1 MAKLVGIFQFNG
13 KLGETVGMKG
23 ADGKNYVRTRVT
35 PNNPK
40 TALQS
45 DQRAKVNLMGRMSQ
59 VTPFEVILGMGNTK
73 RMRRSEFNKNLLNV
87 ATIDRSSNGTILAK
101 IAPEDVIFS
110 KGAQPVEA
118 TVSTPAATTANA
130 ATIGLTLNDASLAG
144 MYGERIVVAVIDPS
158 DKAGYSLVKYADVV
172 FDDTT
177 AKSVTINYGAPIADE
192 SFVCV
197 YRIPYL
203 LTEAGAAMRYETI
216 ANDGR
221 DIIAKVLLSNN
232 LVRDWGNSTLAA
244 TQVFTEA

>member
-23 ADGKNYVRTRVT
+23 ADGKNYVRTLVT
-35 PNNPK
+35 PLNPK

-59 VTPFEVILGMGNTK
+59 ATPFEVILGMGSTK
-73 RMRRSEFNKNLLNV
+73 RMRRAEFNKNIVNV
-87 ATIDRSSNGTILAK
+87 ATIDRSVPGTILAK

-110 KGAQPVEA
+110 KGAQPIEA
-118 TVSTPAATTANA
+118 TVSTPAATTAGA
-130 ATIGLTLNDASLAG
+130 ATIGLTLADASLTG
-144 MYGERIVVAVIDPS
+144 KYGERIVVAVIDPS

-192 SFVCV
+192 SLICF
-197 YRIPYL
+197 YRIPFQ

-216 ANDGR
+216 ANNGT

-244 TQVFTEA
+244 TELFTQA